1 MRDVDL
7 RRKIL
12 MKFKTIAVVLAALGM
27 ATIAYKYF
35 ENDFDLSFG
44 LEEEDEDV

>member
-1 MRDVDL
+1 MR
-7 RRKIL
+7 
-12 MKFKTIAVVLAALGM
+12 FKTIAIVLAAFGI

-44 LEEEDEDV
+44 LEEEDENV